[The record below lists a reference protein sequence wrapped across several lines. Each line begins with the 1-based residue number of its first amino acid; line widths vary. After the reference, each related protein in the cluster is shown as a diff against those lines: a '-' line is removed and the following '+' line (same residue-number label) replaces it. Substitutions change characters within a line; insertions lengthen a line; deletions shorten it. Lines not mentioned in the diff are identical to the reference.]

1 MLWRQIHNPL
11 IYVLLGSAALA
22 LLMGKPTDAGVVLGV
37 VILNTAIGFIQ
48 EYRAGQ
54 AIAALA
60 DLIPDT
66 ASALR
71 DGVRISLPAV
81 QLVQGDIVFL
91 QSGDKVPADLR
102 LLAVKDLQTVEAALT
117 GESLPVEKDSAPVAA
132 DAPLGDRRSMAY
144 SSTLVTYGTATGVV
158 VGTGRHTELGRVS
171 DLLQSTTRME
181 TPLTR
186 TLARFGHSLTLV
198 ILVVTGLLFAVAFGR
213 GFSLVDATLAA
224 ITLAVAAIPEGLPA
238 IISIALAI
246 GVQRMARRRAVIRSL
261 PAVETLG
268 ATTVICSDKTGTLT
282 RNEMTVKAIWTGQG
296 EYEVEGQG
304 YEPKGGILRAGHRTT
319 EAEDVVDLLRAG
331 LLCNDAVVAEA
342 QGTWVLHGDPTEGA
356 LVTAALKMGH
366 HQEAARRAYP
376 RLDVV
381 PFESEHKFMATLND
395 WGMERRILLKGAPE
409 VVLQRCSSGPS
420 GEPLDLELLHAEV
433 AGLAGRGMRV
443 LALAEKKTNLEDL
456 THAEV
461 GENFRL
467 LGLLGMIDPPRPEAI
482 EAIAACQRAGI
493 TVKMITGDHP
503 GTAEAIGRDLGLNSP
518 RPAVTGRELDGLD
531 EAEFN
536 KIAIDS
542 HVFAR
547 VAPEHKLRLVQA
559 LQARGAIVAMTG
571 DGVNDAPALKQADIG
586 VAMGITG
593 TSVSREAAAMV
604 LMDDNFASIR
614 AAVEEGRRVYDNL
627 VKALAFVL
635 PTNLG
640 EALVLLVAVC
650 FFPLVEGR
658 PLLPILPVQILWI
671 NLVATVTLA
680 LPLAFE
686 AMEPDVMARPPRQP
700 EQPLLDRFL
709 LIRTVLV
716 ALLMTFGA
724 VGLFLYEY
732 RTEAAQGVS
741 SELALK
747 EAQTM
752 VVTVLTL
759 MQAFYLL
766 MCRSLKDSALAIG
779 LFSNPTV
786 YAGIGLLVLLQVAF
800 VQVPFFNG
808 IFHSAPLDLPSW
820 LKSIAVSMLVIPVI
834 SIEKA
839 IRRRRVRQV

>member
-1 MLWRQIHNPL
+1 M
-11 IYVLLGSAALA
+11 
-22 LLMGKPTDAGVVLGV
+22 
-37 VILNTAIGFIQ
+37 
-48 EYRAGQ
+48 
-54 AIAALA
+54 
-60 DLIPDT
+60 
-66 ASALR
+66 
-71 DGVRISLPAV
+71 
-81 QLVQGDIVFL
+81 
-91 QSGDKVPADLR
+91 PADLR
-102 LLAVKDLQTVEAALT
+102 LLVVKDLQAVEAALT
-117 GESLPVEKDSAPVAA
+117 GESLPVEKDSVPVAA
-132 DAPLGDRRSMAY
+132 DASLGDRRSMAY

-198 ILVVTGLLFAVAFGR
+198 ILVVTGLLFAVAFAR
-213 GFSLVDATLAA
+213 GFSLLDATLAA

-282 RNEMTVKAIWTGQG
+282 RNEMTVKAIWTGKG
-296 EYEVEGQG
+296 DYEVEGQG

-319 EAEDVVDLLRAG
+319 GSEDVVDLLRAG
-331 LLCNDAVVAEA
+331 LLCNDAVVAEV

-356 LVTAALKMGH
+356 LVTAALKAGH
-366 HQEAARRAYP
+366 DQEATRRAHP

-381 PFESEHKFMATLND
+381 PFESEHKFMATLHD

-420 GEPLDLELLHAEV
+420 GEPLNLKLLHAEV

-443 LALAEKKTNLEDL
+443 LALAEKQTNQDQVS
-456 THAEV
+456 HSEV
-461 GENFRL
+461 GEHFRF

-482 EAIAACQRAGI
+482 EAIAACQKAGI

-503 GTAEAIGRDLGLNSP
+503 GTAEAIGRDLGLGSP

-531 EAEFN
+531 EAQFQQVA
-536 KIAIDS
+536 KSA

-547 VAPEHKLRLVQA
+547 VAPEHKLRLVRT
-559 LQARGAIVAMTG
+559 LQAQGEIVAMTG

-686 AMEPDVMARPPRQP
+686 AMEPDVMARPPRRP
-700 EQPLLDRFL
+700 DQPLLDRFL
-709 LIRTVLV
+709 LVRTVLV
-716 ALLMTFGA
+716 ALLMTVGA

-732 RTEAAQGVS
+732 RTEAAQRVHLD
-741 SELALK
+741 LALR

-766 MCRSLKDSALAIG
+766 MCRSLKDWSWPSACSATSRCTRASDFWSRCRWPSCRSPSSTAYSSRHRLICPAG
-779 LFSNPTV
+779 SNP
-786 YAGIGLLVLLQVAF
+786 
-800 VQVPFFNG
+800 
-808 IFHSAPLDLPSW
+808 LPCPCW
-820 LKSIAVSMLVIPVI
+820 
-834 SIEKA
+834 
-839 IRRRRVRQV
+839 